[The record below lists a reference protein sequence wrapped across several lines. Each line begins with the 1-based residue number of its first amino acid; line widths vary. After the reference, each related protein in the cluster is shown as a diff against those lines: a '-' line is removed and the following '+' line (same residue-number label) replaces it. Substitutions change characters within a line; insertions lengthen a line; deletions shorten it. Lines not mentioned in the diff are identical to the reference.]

1 MLRIT
6 SEPASLFLGITNPA
20 FAPNIEI
27 LGVKDDGA
35 VDFAWR
41 CSAEE
46 WSSFVVIY
54 NREDPLK
61 GNGCKHVHPIFFE
74 QSKLVSSHNT

>member
-1 MLRIT
+1 VLRIT

-46 WSSFVVIY
+46 WSSFVAIY

-61 GNGCKHVHPIFFE
+61 GMGANMYTRYFLNN
-74 QSKLVSSHNT
+74 QS